1 MKEKKS
7 LSRTLL
13 EKRTEDQLINEY
25 GREGLLTILLKSL
38 LRHDSDRH
46 LRRREKSEKAE
57 KKKAKLKND

>member
-7 LSRTLL
+7 LSRTPL